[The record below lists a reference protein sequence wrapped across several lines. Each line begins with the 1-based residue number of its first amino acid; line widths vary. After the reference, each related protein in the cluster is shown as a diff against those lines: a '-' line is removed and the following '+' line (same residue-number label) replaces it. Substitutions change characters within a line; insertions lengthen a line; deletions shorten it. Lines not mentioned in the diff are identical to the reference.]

1 MSQLATTEN
10 RTENAGCLEYVSPAV
25 NLHHDA
31 DGFTLEAEMPGV
43 RKEGVEITYDDGKL
57 TLTGHRAVP
66 VPSGNA
72 VYTESAGQAYRR
84 VFDLDLS
91 VDSEKITARIDQ
103 GLLTV
108 FLPKAEASKPRKIE
122 VG

>member
-1 MSQLATTEN
+1 MSQTETTTN
-10 RTENAGCLEYVSPAV
+10 RTTAAAHLEYVVPAV
-25 NLHHDA
+25 DIHHTP

-57 TLTGHRAVP
+57 TLTGHRAHP
-66 VPSGNA
+66 VQAGTA
-72 VYTESAGQAYRR
+72 VYAESVGQAYRR

-91 VDSEKITARIDQ
+91 VDAGKIKATIDQ

-108 FLPKAEASKPRKIE
+108 CLPKAESSKPRKIE

>member
-1 MSQLATTEN
+1 MSQVATTQN
-10 RTENAGCLEYVSPAV
+10 RTACPDRLEYVIPAV

-43 RKEGVEITYDDGKL
+43 RKDGVEITYDDGKL
-57 TLTGHRAVP
+57 TLTGHRAAP
-66 VPSGNA
+66 AQAGSA
-72 VYTESAGQAYRR
+72 VYTESTGQAYRR

-91 VDSEKITARIDQ
+91 VDADKITAAIDQ

-108 FLPKAEASKPRKIE
+108 CLPKAEASKPRKIAL
-122 VG
+122 G